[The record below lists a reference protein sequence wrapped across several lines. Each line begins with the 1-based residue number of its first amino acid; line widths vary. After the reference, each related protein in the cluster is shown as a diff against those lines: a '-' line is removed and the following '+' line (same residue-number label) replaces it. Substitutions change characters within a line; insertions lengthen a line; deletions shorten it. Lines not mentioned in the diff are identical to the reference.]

1 MTPGPRRLLIRIA
14 QTPHYCRVMRL
25 VWLSTLLAGLWTPAA
40 SRCRLADPSF
50 TEAPRIDQIDLHS
63 VKVSWDGL
71 LEKEE
76 CADGMIVKWW
86 RSSLSSIY
94 YNISDKL
101 PVNRTEFSVR
111 NLYKKEE
118 YTFQVI
124 AFENEGWM
132 SPIKYNYSPKR
143 TFKTSQQKYDDYFGF
158 DVQTNEDNV
167 AIDMSDDTNYRVNEM
182 TGDTSTDEKET
193 VVGIT
198 TNENVDG
205 GTAEDGKVSFLSQPK
220 KKKKGFFE
228 ENLFLMIIGGC
239 VAGIILI
246 VVLITIFTTINQKL
260 CKKASAEALVEEPG
274 DPGGPP
280 PVPRGYK
287 ILSNREQKVLSL
299 LMKSG
304 KK

>member
-1 MTPGPRRLLIRIA
+1 MTPGPRGLLIRIA
-14 QTPHYCRVMRL
+14 QTSHFRVMRL
-25 VWLSTLLAGLWTPAA
+25 VWLFTLFAGLWTPAA

-63 VKVSWDGL
+63 VKVSWGGL

-76 CADGMIVKWW
+76 CVDGMIVKWW
-86 RSSLSSIY
+86 RSSLSSVY

-101 PVNRTEFSVR
+101 PVNRTEFTVR

-143 TFKTSQQKYDDYFGF
+143 TFKTSQQKSDDYFGF

-167 AIDMSDDTNYRVNEM
+167 AIDNSDDTNDKDNEM
-182 TGDTSTDEKET
+182 SVDSSTDEKET
-193 VVGIT
+193 AVGIT
-198 TNENVDG
+198 TNENEDG
-205 GTAEDGKVSFLSQPK
+205 GTADDGKVSFLSQPK
-220 KKKKGFFE
+220 KRKKGFFE
-228 ENLFLMIIGGC
+228 ENLFLIIIGGC
-239 VAGIILI
+239 VGGIILI
-246 VVLITIFTTINQKL
+246 VVLITIFSTVNLKL
-260 CKKASAEALVEEPG
+260 CKKASAEAQVEEPG
-274 DPGGPP
+274 DTGGPP